1 MLQKMM
7 KTIFLIFAAA
17 LAVIILCYF
26 YACYEFG
33 NIKIK
38 EIEIVSE
45 DIPESFDGMRI
56 MYAADFQFDARNSFN
71 KKALNK
77 AIDIMNNTDKDI
89 ILLGGDY
96 TNWEGK
102 VIPFFTE
109 FQKVKKPEYG
119 IYSVTGN
126 HDYSNHTL
134 VLEMIEKTGI
144 KNLDNEKTEIEK
156 NGQKIII
163 AGVEDLWFGNPD
175 AEMVLEEA
183 DKKDFVIFLS
193 HNPDYFEEMG
203 PNEKEKADITLSGH
217 IHAGQ
222 ASFFGL
228 FSPFTG
234 SVTRYGEKYR
244 YGMKNFDNHKIYI
257 TSGLGGSVFGQY
269 VRFFAQPEI
278 VIVKLKK
285 I

>member
-1 MLQKMM
+1 M
-7 KTIFLIFAAA
+7 
-17 LAVIILCYF
+17 
-26 YACYEFG
+26 
-33 NIKIK
+33 
-38 EIEIVSE
+38 
-45 DIPESFDGMRI
+45 
-56 MYAADFQFDARNSFN
+56 
-71 KKALNK
+71 
-77 AIDIMNNTDKDI
+77 
-89 ILLGGDY
+89 
-96 TNWEGK
+96 
-102 VIPFFTE
+102 
-109 FQKVKKPEYG
+109 KKPEYG

-126 HDYSNHTL
+126 HDYSNHAL

-144 KNLDNEKTEIEK
+144 RNLDNERTEIEK

-175 AEMVLEEA
+175 AEMVLKDA

-193 HNPDYFEEMG
+193 HNPDYFEEIG
-203 PNEKEKADITLSGH
+203 FNEKEKADITLSGH

-244 YGMKNFDNHKIYI
+244 YGMKNFDEHKIYI

>member
-1 MLQKMM
+1 M
-7 KTIFLIFAAA
+7 
-17 LAVIILCYF
+17 
-26 YACYEFG
+26 
-33 NIKIK
+33 
-38 EIEIVSE
+38 
-45 DIPESFDGMRI
+45 
-56 MYAADFQFDARNSFN
+56 
-71 KKALNK
+71 
-77 AIDIMNNTDKDI
+77 
-89 ILLGGDY
+89 
-96 TNWEGK
+96 
-102 VIPFFTE
+102 
-109 FQKVKKPEYG
+109 KKPEYG

-126 HDYSNHTL
+126 HDCSNHAL

-144 KNLDNEKTEIEK
+144 RNLDNERTEIEK

-175 AEMVLEEA
+175 AEMVLKDA

-193 HNPDYFEEMG
+193 HNPDYFEEIG
-203 PNEKEKADITLSGH
+203 FNEKEKADITLSGH

-244 YGMKNFDNHKIYI
+244 YGMKNFDEHKIYI

>member
-1 MLQKMM
+1 MLRKII
-7 KTIFLIFAAA
+7 KIVFCISLAIFLI
-17 LAVIILCYF
+17 CYF
-26 YACYEFG
+26 YARYEFE
-33 NIKIK
+33 NIKVK
-38 EIEIVSE
+38 EIELASR
-45 DIPESFDGMRI
+45 DIPESFDGMKI
-56 MYAADFQFDARNSFN
+56 MFVADFQYDARNSFN

-77 AIDIMNNTDKDI
+77 AIDVMNNTEKDM

-102 VIPFFTE
+102 VIPFFEE

-126 HDYSNHTL
+126 HDYSNHLL
-134 VLEMIEKTGI
+134 VLEMLKKTGI

-163 AGVEDLWFGNPD
+163 AGVEDLWFGRPD
-175 AEMVLEEA
+175 AEAVLYGTE
-183 DKKDFVIFLS
+183 KKDFVIFLS
-193 HNPDYFEEMG
+193 HNPDYFEEMQ
-203 PNEKEKADITLSGH
+203 NSEKEKADITLSGH

-257 TSGLGGSVFGQY
+257 TSGLGGSAFGQY
-269 VRFFAQPEI
+269 LRFFARPEV
-278 VIVKLKK
+278 VILKLKK
-285 I
+285 IE

>member
-1 MLQKMM
+1 
-7 KTIFLIFAAA
+7 
-17 LAVIILCYF
+17 
-26 YACYEFG
+26 
-33 NIKIK
+33 
-38 EIEIVSE
+38 
-45 DIPESFDGMRI
+45 
-56 MYAADFQFDARNSFN
+56 
-71 KKALNK
+71 
-77 AIDIMNNTDKDI
+77 
-89 ILLGGDY
+89 
-96 TNWEGK
+96 
-102 VIPFFTE
+102 
-109 FQKVKKPEYG
+109 
-119 IYSVTGN
+119 
-126 HDYSNHTL
+126 
-134 VLEMIEKTGI
+134 
-144 KNLDNEKTEIEK
+144 
-156 NGQKIII
+156 
-163 AGVEDLWFGNPD
+163 
-175 AEMVLEEA
+175 MVLEDA

-193 HNPDYFEEMG
+193 HNPDYFEEMASS
-203 PNEKEKADITLSGH
+203 EKKADITLSGH

>member
-1 MLQKMM
+1 MLRKTM
-7 KTIFLIFAAA
+7 KIILPLFLGG
-17 LAVIILCYF
+17 LAVLVICYF
-26 YACYEFG
+26 YSRYEFE
-33 NIKIK
+33 NIKVK
-38 EIEIVSE
+38 EIELASE

-56 MYAADFQFDARNSFN
+56 MYVADFQFDARNSFN
-71 KKALNK
+71 KKALNN
-77 AIDIMNNTDKDI
+77 AINVMNNTDKDV

-102 VIPFFTE
+102 VVPFFEE
-109 FQKVKKPEYG
+109 FKKVKKPEYG

-126 HDYSNHTL
+126 HDYSNHLL
-134 VLEMIEKTGI
+134 VLEKLRETGI
-144 KNLDNEKTEIEK
+144 KNLDNKKAEIK
-156 NGQKIII
+156 KGNQKIII
-163 AGVEDLWFGNPD
+163 AGVEDLWFGEPD
-175 AEMVLEEA
+175 AKAVLKNT

-193 HNPDYFEEMG
+193 HNPDYFEEIG
-203 PNEKEKADITLSGH
+203 NNEKEKMDITLSGH

-222 ASFFGL
+222 ATFFGL

-257 TSGLGGSVFGQY
+257 TSGLGGSAFGQY
-269 VRFFAQPEI
+269 LRFFAQPEV